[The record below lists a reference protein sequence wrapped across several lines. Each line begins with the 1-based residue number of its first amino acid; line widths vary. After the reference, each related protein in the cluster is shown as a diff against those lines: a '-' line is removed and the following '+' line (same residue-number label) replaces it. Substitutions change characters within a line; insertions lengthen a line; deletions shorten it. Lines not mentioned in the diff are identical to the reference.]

1 MGRGNLRR
9 SSEFFPRGS
18 HPGSQL
24 YPIPDCSRS
33 TIRADIE
40 TVFRFW
46 IVSKLTRNKAMNFFG
61 IGLPETIAIAVVVL
75 LVFGPKKL
83 PEIGKSLGK
92 AIKGFQEASNDF
104 QSEFRK
110 EVDAIESAVNSPSK
124 LESSEAIETKSEH
137 NS

>member
-1 MGRGNLRR
+1 
-9 SSEFFPRGS
+9 
-18 HPGSQL
+18 
-24 YPIPDCSRS
+24 
-33 TIRADIE
+33 
-40 TVFRFW
+40 
-46 IVSKLTRNKAMNFFG
+46 MNFFG

-104 QSEFRK
+104 QSEFKK
-110 EVDAIESAVNSPSK
+110 EVDAIETAVKTPSQI
-124 LESSEAIETKSEH
+124 ESTDVAKHKSES

>member
-1 MGRGNLRR
+1 
-9 SSEFFPRGS
+9 
-18 HPGSQL
+18 
-24 YPIPDCSRS
+24 
-33 TIRADIE
+33 
-40 TVFRFW
+40 
-46 IVSKLTRNKAMNFFG
+46 MNFFG

-104 QSEFRK
+104 QSEFKK
-110 EVDAIESAVNSPSK
+110 EIDAIETAVKTPSQ
-124 LESSEAIETKSEH
+124 LESKEAAESKSER

>member
-1 MGRGNLRR
+1 
-9 SSEFFPRGS
+9 
-18 HPGSQL
+18 
-24 YPIPDCSRS
+24 
-33 TIRADIE
+33 
-40 TVFRFW
+40 
-46 IVSKLTRNKAMNFFG
+46 MNFFG

-104 QSEFRK
+104 QSEFKK
-110 EVDAIESAVNSPSK
+110 EVDAIETAVKTPSQ
-124 LESSEAIETKSEH
+124 LESTEAVENKSES

>member
-1 MGRGNLRR
+1 
-9 SSEFFPRGS
+9 
-18 HPGSQL
+18 
-24 YPIPDCSRS
+24 
-33 TIRADIE
+33 
-40 TVFRFW
+40 
-46 IVSKLTRNKAMNFFG
+46 MNFFG

-104 QSEFRK
+104 QSEFKK
-110 EVDAIESAVNSPSK
+110 EVDAIESVVKTPSNI
-124 LESSEAIETKSEH
+124 ESADAIDPKSKH

>member
-1 MGRGNLRR
+1 
-9 SSEFFPRGS
+9 
-18 HPGSQL
+18 
-24 YPIPDCSRS
+24 
-33 TIRADIE
+33 
-40 TVFRFW
+40 
-46 IVSKLTRNKAMNFFG
+46 MNFFG

-104 QSEFRK
+104 QSEFKK
-110 EVDAIESAVNSPSK
+110 EVDAIESAVKTPSK
-124 LESSEAIETKSEH
+124 LESSEAIESKSEH

>member
-1 MGRGNLRR
+1 
-9 SSEFFPRGS
+9 
-18 HPGSQL
+18 
-24 YPIPDCSRS
+24 
-33 TIRADIE
+33 
-40 TVFRFW
+40 
-46 IVSKLTRNKAMNFFG
+46 MNFFG

-104 QSEFRK
+104 QSEFKK
-110 EVDAIESAVNSPSK
+110 EVDAIESAVKTPSQ
-124 LESSEAIETKSEH
+124 LESTEAVNRKSEQ